1 MIRSALRPSFS
12 PFTWLRRVADEC
24 YVFSPVLYAVLMVH
38 GGFFFRAGSPFE
50 QHFLAFPGVREL
62 YIGVCCLAAVLAII
76 EGLRRGRFFSG
87 DLILIFVVA
96 SFAVGSAALAYL
108 KFGQPIIYGVFEE
121 RRVLMFF
128 GLFAMLAA
136 YYQFDDR
143 PEALIG
149 AIYWTALSYL
159 VLGLAMQAGVLGD
172 LASRD
177 IPYFDPRKHRIL
189 VGTDLYAASLMIA
202 TVMVSRFKVWEHL
215 VPALVGAAGLLLISQ
230 TRSTMV
236 VVIAAMVL
244 FFATTALWRFLAV
257 AAVGLMGFIA
267 LFLQASATRDQN
279 YDVSVAEI
287 DVRLHTAGRI
297 LDELSRN
304 DWIGMGALSLQ
315 WQNGFHRIY
324 GDHFYLSDVGIVGE
338 FYRFGIFLPI
348 IFGIMALGVYCYLR
362 QPMDARGRS
371 LCLGLLLLLI
381 LNSPGGG
388 IIAFAGANWA
398 LLIAIAVAF
407 REPTGLP
414 QTMGTPVAIRI

>member
-1 MIRSALRPSFS
+1 MIPSAIRPSIPLFN
-12 PFTWLRRVADEC
+12 WLRRVAGEC
-24 YVFSPVLYAVLMVH
+24 YVFSPVLYAVVLVH
-38 GGFFFRAGSPFE
+38 GGFFFRSGSPFE
-50 QHFLAFPGVREL
+50 QHFLAFPGVREI
-62 YIGVCCLAAVLAII
+62 YIAACCLAAALAII

-87 DLILIFVVA
+87 DLLLIFLVGC
-96 SFAVGSAALAYL
+96 FALGSAALANL
-108 KFGQPIIYGVFEE
+108 KFGQPLVYGLFEE

-128 GLFAMLAA
+128 GLFTMLAA

-149 AIYWTALSYL
+149 AIYWTALTYL
-159 VLGLAMQAGVLGD
+159 ALGLAMQAGVLGD

-177 IPYFDPRKHRIL
+177 IPYFDPRKYRIL

-202 TVMVSRFKVWEHL
+202 TVMVAKFRVWEHM

-236 VVIAAMVL
+236 VVVAAMVL

-257 AAVGLMGFIA
+257 AAAGLAGFIV
-267 LFLQASATRDQN
+267 LFLQASARRGQH

-297 LDELSRN
+297 LEELSRN

-324 GDHFYLSDVGIVGE
+324 GNHFYLSDVGIVGE
-338 FYRFGIFLPI
+338 FYRFGVFLPI
-348 IFGIMALGVYCYLR
+348 IFGIMALAVHCYLR
-362 QPMDARGRS
+362 QPIDACGRS
-371 LCLGLLLLLI
+371 ICFGLLLLLV
-381 LNSPGGG
+381 LSAPGGG

-398 LLIAIAVAF
+398 ILLAIAVAF
-407 REPTGLP
+407 REPSRLP
-414 QTMGTPVAIRI
+414 QTMGTPMIIRI